1 MSLMRKQQQQARVI
15 ATMPANVGALSL
27 PILQGVP
34 TSIMGGQQ
42 LGAFLQASLEGD
54 LKALKDIASH
64 ERRNVVK
71 GSELVPKYRPYVERL
86 KEQNTIHPLL
96 GWFLVWCMDAGL
108 IEEGLAHG
116 TWCVTHHIALP
127 DVFKSTPAF
136 FVVDTLMDWAEGQ
149 HNAGAECEPYV
160 SELLNIMDEA
170 SDLWPVPDTLIA
182 RAYRLLGLRADSAG
196 NLEAAKEYLTKAM
209 TLGAKVKTA
218 LDGVLKRLERESP
231 PNAPDANIP

>member
-86 KEQNTIHPLL
+86 KEQGTVHPLL
-96 GWFLVWCMDAGL
+96 GWYLVWCMDASL
-108 IEEGLAHG
+108 IEEGIIHG
-116 TWCVTHHIALP
+116 AWCVAHAVPLP
-127 DVFKSTPAF
+127 EAFKSSPAF
-136 FVVDTLMDWAEGQ
+136 FVADTLMDWAEGQ

-160 SELLNIMDEA
+160 SELLQCMADA
-170 SDLWPVPDTLIA
+170 PDLWPVPDTLTA
-182 RAYRLLGLRADSAG
+182 RAYRLLGLRADNAG
-196 NLEAAKEYLTKAM
+196 ELETAKEHLTKAM
-209 TLGAKVKTA
+209 QLGAKVKTA
-218 LDGVLKRLERESP
+218 LDAVQKRLERGNLP
-231 PNAPDANIP
+231 PDTTP